1 MAELGP
7 FSVDPSQVAG
17 LTGGDFANLVGRLLD
32 AERAQAGM
40 DGAVLTMTHRINAGD
55 GGVDAHIRRAIGTN
69 WIPVGESAWQFKAGD
84 LGPESCK
91 TELRGATAALA
102 ILENGG
108 TYRLVL
114 GKSITPE
121 QATERREALEAVA
134 TERGITRFDGQFEVL
149 NGDSL
154 ARWIEEFPAVASSPT
169 IRGLGIIGQTFEEW
183 SNSIVHQTAWVPSE
197 ARSRQIEAL
206 VDAIGAGDELGVH
219 VEGVSGLGKTRLVM
233 ETLRSHDNRALVVY
247 VPSEDQFE
255 PASLS
260 RLHQQ
265 GRAAVVVI
273 DECDAKRHDVYSAM
287 LQTGSR
293 IRLVTISEPST
304 ATTRA
309 PVLRVEPF
317 DDDAL
322 TDLLLTNEPGL
333 WPEAARVIV
342 EVASGNIDYAL
353 KCAKALIAQQ
363 SGSARQLVSPEDIR
377 QFVVRE
383 LPGGTLFLASCA
395 LAILSRV
402 GFDAELAPE
411 LSTLADGL
419 SLPETDLRAAAALLR
434 DSGLLTTQGRYRS
447 VGPHPVAIYL
457 ASRGWSEFGTR
468 IVTDLLPLLSEDQTE
483 RLFAR
488 ATEVGDRALPR
499 AVVDQMLE
507 VDGVLDSL
515 EAIAAD
521 RRGRMLQHLAV
532 LAPVQVVAR
541 IDELIATASDA
552 QLLAAKDA
560 RRPLVWALQKLV
572 WHSDTFEIA
581 ADAMLRLASVE
592 NETYSN
598 NSTGE
603 WVSLFSALLPTTA
616 AAPTARLAYLKRK
629 SVTTDVRVRLIVVEA
644 AKRALSGND
653 STMISGELQGGVIV
667 EPRGRPRTWGEVWE
681 YQQQIIDIL
690 RPLADDPEV
699 EVAKAAVEALGD
711 SIQATL
717 EVPALREHLA
727 VNLATLD
734 HLQLRTV
741 RAQLA
746 ELDALYDRAGDDE
759 TIVDAI
765 AEVLALLPEE
775 TAVDR
780 LWRILRSHPWRGA
793 SADIEAEISLA
804 LDSIPNANRKRV
816 LLEALNEPIP
826 TDYSVGHLLSPHAD
840 PETERTLIAQLD
852 GPNSRALHGY
862 LAGREEND
870 RGAFD
875 RFVDGLEAADELK
888 LRLTAQGPLT
898 DRAASRARELLPRL
912 PVASG
917 ARALFLWVRDVS
929 DQSLVDDYLADWVSR
944 IESQED
950 YNAVVDLVALHL
962 HGRSE
967 VSSNLEAVVWQ
978 IVGLRT
984 SFPVLGQQ
992 EGDWSA
998 LARRNL
1004 NQRPFELARLLSDL
1018 VEADAIRIYSTSRE
1032 ANLLRDSIE
1041 LAGTPA
1047 WQEAMSRI
1055 SAPGSF
1061 RLSFAVRDWLANVV
1075 PIEDAAAWVDGSVE
1089 RARVL
1094 ASVTPVGGEVQSP
1107 VVRYL
1112 LAGFGDD
1119 ERVPSIL
1126 VGHFMSGFW
1135 TGNES
1140 SRIERQIAQV
1150 DGWLQDQ
1157 TASEAERRWCRSLI
1171 ENLRG
1176 RLERVLQEEQEGE
1189 W

>member
-1 MAELGP
+1 M
-7 FSVDPSQVAG
+7 AG

-55 GGVDAHIRRAIGTN
+55 GGVDAHIRRALGTN
-69 WIPVGESAWQFKAGD
+69 WIPGGESAWQFKAGD

-91 TELRGATAALA
+91 AELRGATAALA
-102 ILENGG
+102 ILEKGG

-169 IRGLGIIGQTFEEW
+169 IRGLGIIGQTFDEW

-233 ETLRSHDNRALVVY
+233 EALRSHDNRALVVY

-287 LQTGSR
+287 LQTGTR

-309 PVLRVEPF
+309 PVLLIEPF

-322 TDLLLTNEPGL
+322 ADLLLANEPGL

-383 LPGGTLFLASCA
+383 LPGGALFLASCVLA
-395 LAILSRV
+395 LFSRV

-411 LSTLADGL
+411 LATLADGL
-419 SLPETDLRAAAALLR
+419 AVPETDLRAAAALLR
-434 DSGLLTTQGRYRS
+434 DSGLLTAQGRYRS

-457 ASRGWSEFGTR
+457 ASRGWSEFGSR
-468 IVTDLLPLLSEDQTE
+468 IVTGLLPLLSEDQTE

-499 AVVDQMLE
+499 VVVDQMLG
-507 VDGVLDSL
+507 VDGVLASI

-532 LAPVQVVAR
+532 LAPVRVVAR
-541 IDELIATASDA
+541 IDDLIATASDA
-552 QLLAAKDA
+552 QLFAAKGA
-560 RRPLVWALQKLV
+560 RRSLVWALQKLV
-572 WHSDTFEIA
+572 WHSDTFELA

-616 AAPTARLAYLKRK
+616 ATPTARLAYLKRK
-629 SVTTDVRVRLIVVEA
+629 SISTDPRVRLIVIEA

-667 EPRGRPRTWGEVWE
+667 EPRGRPRTWGEVWA
-681 YQQQIIDIL
+681 YQQEVIDLL
-690 RPLADDPEV
+690 RPLADDSDA
-699 EVAKAAVEALGD
+699 EVATAALEALRD
-711 SIQATL
+711 SIQDVL
-717 EVPALREHLA
+717 EIPSLREHLA

-734 HLQLRTV
+734 SMQLRTV

-746 ELDALYDRAGDDE
+746 ELDSLYGRAGDDE
-759 TIVDAI
+759 AIVDAI

-775 TAVDR
+775 TAADR
-780 LWRILRSHPWRGA
+780 VWRILHSRSWHGA
-793 SADIEAEISLA
+793 SSEIEAEISLA
-804 LDSIPNANRKRV
+804 LDAIPNANRTRL
-816 LLEALNEPIP
+816 LLEALDEPIP
-826 TDYSVGHLLSPHAD
+826 TDFSVGHLLSSHAD
-840 PETERTLIAQLD
+840 PETESKLVAHLD

-862 LAGREEND
+862 LAGREESEL
-870 RGAFD
+870 GAFD
-875 RFVDGLEAADELK
+875 RFVDDLDAADELRV
-888 LRLTAQGPLT
+888 RLTAQGPRT
-898 DRAASRARELLPRL
+898 DRAVSRVRDLLPRL
-912 PVASG
+912 SVASG
-917 ARALFLWVRDVS
+917 ARALFFWVRDVS
-929 DQSLVDDYLADWVSR
+929 DEALVGDYLADWVGR

-950 YNAVVDLVALHL
+950 YNAVVDFVALHL

-967 VSSNLEAVVWQ
+967 ISYDLEAVVWQ
-978 IVGLRT
+978 VVGLRT
-984 SFPVLGQQ
+984 RFPVLGRQ
-992 EGDWSA
+992 ENDWSV
-998 LARRNL
+998 LARRSL
-1004 NQRPFELARLLSDL
+1004 EQHPLELAGLLLDL
-1018 VEADAIRIYSTSRE
+1018 IEADAIRMYSRPSE

-1055 SAPGSF
+1055 AAPGSF
-1061 RLSFAVRDWLANVV
+1061 RLSFAVRDWLAIVV
-1075 PIEDAAAWVDGSVE
+1075 PIEVAAAWVDGSVE

-1094 ASVTPVGGEVQSP
+1094 ASVTPVGSEVQSP

-1112 LAGFGDD
+1112 LDGFGSD

-1126 VGHFMSGFW
+1126 VGHFTSGFW

-1140 SRIERQIAQV
+1140 SRIETQIAQV
-1150 DGWLQDQ
+1150 DGWLRDQ
-1157 TASEAERRWCRSLI
+1157 TATEAERRWCRSLI

-1176 RLERVLQEEQEGE
+1176 RLERVLQEEEEEE